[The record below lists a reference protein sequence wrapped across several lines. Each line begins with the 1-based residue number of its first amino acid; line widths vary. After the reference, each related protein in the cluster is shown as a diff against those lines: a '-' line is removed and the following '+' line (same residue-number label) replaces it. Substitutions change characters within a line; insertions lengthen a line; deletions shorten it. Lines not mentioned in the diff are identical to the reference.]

1 MAQALREFIDK
12 EENEAIQTLVNW
24 QLDVAQRHLRQR
36 NNVQGD
42 EIETE
47 ARRFVEL
54 RRQREEQKNDEEE
67 QKVREVWQE
76 QLFKHGV
83 LMRLFTV

>member
-12 EENEAIQTLVNW
+12 EENDAIQTLVNW

>member
-12 EENEAIQTLVNW
+12 EENDAIQTLVNW
-24 QLDVAQRHLRQR
+24 QLDVAQRHLKQR

-42 EIETE
+42 EIESE

-54 RRQREEQKNDEEE
+54 RRQREEQKNEEEE
-67 QKVREVWQE
+67 QQVREVWQG
-76 QLFKHGV
+76 L
-83 LMRLFTV
+83 